1 MLIAVLHL
9 RLREMSRKYNL
20 EKAKK
25 LIKQS
30 KEKGA
35 KLVILPSLFP
45 IGNLFEIYDNEKKLR
60 SIVRNLA
67 EKIPGGIT
75 DLIMNLA
82 MEGEVHIVSGPVI
95 EQAGPKIFLTT
106 LILSPQ
112 GEIIGK
118 YRKIAVTERE
128 NRLGISSGKEPINIV
143 LDKKYGLI
151 SEEDLFSPEINRLL
165 TLSGSKIVM
174 GTMKPYNKKQEIVK
188 HFSIV
193 RTLENEVPYIIGGEV
208 VENED
213 GEIIGYSPTIVTS
226 PDNLIYKEAFDEDSV
241 VLVESSVLVKNNK
254 DEIKSLQQ
262 LSTIISG
269 LCRNYKKLKFS
280 EKQNQEE
287 T

>member
-1 MLIAVLHL
+1 
-9 RLREMSRKYNL
+9 MSRKYNL